1 MSSHAHPGGT
11 AAAAGPHAGHVHV
24 TPRSDTRRLAVA
36 LGLIGGFM
44 AVEVVVAILADSL
57 ALLADAAHML
67 TDAGALALALVVIR
81 LAARPAGGN
90 LTFGLKRAEILSAQ
104 ANGFTLLVLAL
115 LIVYEGIRRLLDPP
129 EPAGLALVVVAVAGV
144 AVNLAATQ
152 QLARAN
158 RESLN
163 VEGAFQH
170 ILTDLLAF
178 TATAI
183 AGILILTLGWVRADG
198 VAALFVAAIM
208 LRAAYGLLRDSG
220 RILLEAAPKGVRPDE
235 VGQAMAEHPRVD
247 EVHDLHVW
255 TITSGFPALSA
266 HVLVP
271 PNEDCHGVR
280 RELESLLRERFG
292 LEHTTLQVDHSRP
305 RGPVSVAA
313 APPER
318 DGL

>member
-1 MSSHAHPGGT
+1 VTVSTNGPLHPRRAHRHGIGHT
-11 AAAAGPHAGHVHV
+11 HVHV
-24 TPRSDTRRLAVA
+24 DADSDSRRLAIA
-36 LGLIGGFM
+36 LGLIAGFM
-44 AVEVVVAILADSL
+44 AVEVVVGILADSL

-81 LAARPAGGN
+81 LAARPASGN

-104 ANGFTLLVLAL
+104 ANGLTLLVLAG
-115 LIVYEGIRRLLDPP
+115 LIVFEGIRRLVDPP
-129 EPAGLALVVVAVAGV
+129 EPAGLALVLVAVAGV
-144 AVNLAATQ
+144 AVNLLATA

-170 ILTDLLAF
+170 VFTDLVAF
-178 TATAI
+178 VATAV
-183 AGILILTLGWVRADG
+183 AGVLILTTGWVRADG

-208 LRAAYGLLRDSG
+208 VRSAYGLLRDSG
-220 RILLEAAPKGVRPDE
+220 RILLEAAPEGIRADE
-235 VGQAMAEHPRVD
+235 VGQAMAEHPHVD
-247 EVHDLHVW
+247 EVHDLHIW

-280 RELESLLRERFG
+280 RELEAILRERFG
-292 LEHTTLQVDHSRP
+292 LDHTTLQVDHSRP
-305 RGPVSVAA
+305 AGPLSVDTA
-313 APPER
+313 AP
-318 DGL
+318 G